1 MNSNVPRPPS
11 DSELDRLLGSRLRR
25 TSPDFEQR
33 WRELRPELAGTRPPV
48 RARWPRWFLWPGLTT
63 LIVASFAVLL
73 VVRNAPV
80 PSSDPGLVTFEDLLS
95 LDAALQPARF
105 LLVEENRDA
114 LLHLPAQLGAA
125 SSSSL
130 PSSP

>member
-1 MNSNVPRPPS
+1 
-11 DSELDRLLGSRLRR
+11 
-25 TSPDFEQR
+25 
-33 WRELRPELAGTRPPV
+33 
-48 RARWPRWFLWPGLTT
+48 LWPGLTT
-63 LIVASFAVLL
+63 LIVASYAVLL

-80 PSSDPGLVTFEDLLS
+80 PSPDPGLVAFEELLT

-114 LLHLPAQLGAA
+114 LLHLPAQLGAV
-125 SSSSL
+125 SSSSI